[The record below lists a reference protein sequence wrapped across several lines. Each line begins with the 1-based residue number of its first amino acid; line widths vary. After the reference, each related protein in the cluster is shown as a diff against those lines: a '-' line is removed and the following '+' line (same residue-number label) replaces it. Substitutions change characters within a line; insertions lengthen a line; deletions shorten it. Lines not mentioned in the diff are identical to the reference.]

1 MPSMYNIVKNLKP
14 SKFNWKDDNQE
25 DYGFIAQEVYN
36 LIPNLRG
43 EISESYCNVNSP
55 DFDIENP
62 IKKDGTEHYYGLDYG
77 KLTPYL
83 TKALQETMEKIETL
97 TNKIKSANSLEDLK
111 SSL

>member
-1 MPSMYNIVKNLKP
+1 MYNIVKNLKP
-14 SKFNWKDDNQE
+14 SKFNWKDDNNQE